1 MFTKACNEFE
11 KVVKDLELDEI
22 VERLQIIEEKA
33 KVMLACEESC
43 KKHVFEEV
51 DETELEKELDE
62 IEAYIDRARVFKKKL
77 EKLTL
82 EQTSKYNPVL
92 DDPSPVSEI
101 QDEVILGLPTTWK
114 KRGRQSDRVKELPSA
129 TDLFAASQV
138 PKKCIFCSLP
148 HPSADCLK
156 ARKMKLKEREER
168 VQQSRCCFLCLKPNH
183 TVNKCFMKTSCLCCG
198 KKHNI
203 LLCRSMQWK
212 PELTEKNSA
221 SENKPVVV
229 SAEKDQFLASFCSKP
244 SVALQTLKVVIRGN
258 GKRRTARA
266 IIDSGSQRSYL

>member
-1 MFTKACNEFE
+1 
-11 KVVKDLELDEI
+11 
-22 VERLQIIEEKA
+22 
-33 KVMLACEESC
+33 MLACEESC

-51 DETELEKELDE
+51 DETELEKELEE

-82 EQTSKYNPVL
+82 EQISKYNPVL
-92 DDPSPVSEI
+92 DESSPVSDFL
-101 QDEVILGLPTTWK
+101 QGEVEAEERIELASCSLTQHKSRDPG
-114 KRGRQSDRVKELPSA
+114 RGYSRATYNLEKERGSQSDRVKELPSA
-129 TDLFAASQV
+129 TDLFAAAQV

-156 ARKMKLKEREER
+156 AGKMKLKEREEL

-203 LLCRSMQWK
+203 LLC
-212 PELTEKNSA
+212 
-221 SENKPVVV
+221 
-229 SAEKDQFLASFCSKP
+229 
-244 SVALQTLKVVIRGN
+244 
-258 GKRRTARA
+258 
-266 IIDSGSQRSYL
+266 SGRLN